1 MGAEA
6 RLYELGITLV
16 SAPQPV
22 ANYVTSVT
30 SGQLLFL
37 SGHGPVEPDGTM
49 RRGKVGGELS
59 LEQARDAARLVGI
72 NLLGT
77 LRAQL
82 GSLDRVTRVVKVLG
96 MVNCAPGFHRM
107 PEVIDGCSDLLV
119 EVFGDER
126 GRHARS
132 AVGVAELPFD
142 IAVEIEMI
150 CEFDGVS

>member
-6 RLYELGITLV
+6 RLHELGITLGRP
-16 SAPQPV
+16 AQPV
-22 ANYVTSVT
+22 ANYQMAVA
-30 SGQLLFL
+30 SGRLLFL
-37 SGHGPVEPDGTM
+37 SGHGPVEPGGAM
-49 RRGKVGGELS
+49 RQGKVGSTLS

-72 NLLGT
+72 SLLGT
-77 LRAQL
+77 LRAEL

-119 EVFGDER
+119 TVFGVER

-132 AVGVAELPFD
+132 AVGVSELPFD

-150 CEFDGVS
+150 CEFE

>member
-6 RLYELGITLV
+6 RLDELGITLGRC
-16 SAPQPV
+16 AQPV
-22 ANYVTSVT
+22 ANYQMAVA
-30 SGQLLFL
+30 SGGLLFL
-37 SGHGPVEPDGTM
+37 SGHGPVEFDGTM
-49 RRGKVGGELS
+49 RQGKVGDALS
-59 LEQARDAARLVGI
+59 LDQGRDAARLVGI
-72 NLLGT
+72 NLLAT
-77 LRAQL
+77 LRAEL
-82 GSLDRVTRVVKVLG
+82 GSLDRVLRVVKVLG

-119 EVFGDER
+119 DVFGDER

-150 CEFDGVS
+150 CEVE